1 MGIFCEDIYKLL
13 KQKDLMDFLFIANG
27 RYENKDAYHSLDL
40 IKLNNYS
47 IPCFEA
53 AEKLGFSLYMGVNKL
68 YAEQLSSNKYGVNFY
83 DAQIYRKPFKVRE
96 MCEAYKRLSTFLK
109 SHHVALLHCNTPIG
123 GLLGRL
129 CGKKY
134 HVPKVIYTAHGFH
147 FYKDAPLLNKVLYK
161 TVETWLAKMTDVIIT
176 INQEDYEAALR
187 MNLKKGGKVYK
198 VHGVGINTDINK
210 VSADELELNRKEL
223 NLVGEDIVL
232 IAVGDLNA
240 NKNFATIIN
249 AMASTPKNCKLLICG
264 LGPDEK
270 KLRDIAKKKD
280 VEERVFFLGYR
291 RDMNVLYQIADIA
304 VIPSFREGLP
314 RVTMEAMTYSLP
326 CVVSDI
332 RGNRDLI
339 DDSGGMLI
347 KPTNFIGFGEA
358 ISLLSKD
365 CRLRQSMG
373 ERNVQFIKAY
383 DIENVKK
390 EIFEIYKT
398 IT

>member
-1 MGIFCEDIYKLL
+1 
-13 KQKDLMDFLFIANG
+13 MDFLFIANG
-27 RYENKDAYHSLDL
+27 RYENKDAYFSLDS
-40 IKLNNYS
+40 IKLNNYN

-53 AEKLGFSLYMGVNKL
+53 AENLGFSLYMGVNKL
-68 YAEQLSSNKYGVNFY
+68 YAERLLSNKYDVKFY
-83 DAQIYRKPFKVRE
+83 DAQIYRKPFKFKE
-96 MCEAYKRLSTFLK
+96 MYGAYKRLSAFLK

-129 CGKKY
+129 CGRKY

-147 FYKDAPLLNKVLYK
+147 FYKDAPLLNNMLYK

-187 MNLKKGGKVYK
+187 MTLKKGGKIYK

-210 VSADELELNRKEL
+210 VSANELEFKRKEL

-240 NKNFATIIN
+240 NKNFATIVK
-249 AMASTPKNCKLLICG
+249 AMALTPKNCKLLICG

-270 KLRDIAKKKD
+270 KLRDIAKEFD
-280 VEERVFFLGYR
+280 AEERIYFLGYR
-291 RDMNVLYQIADIA
+291 SDMSTLYQIADIA

-339 DDSGGMLI
+339 DSDGGMLI
-347 KPTNFIGFGEA
+347 EPANFMGFGEA

-365 CRLRQSMG
+365 CRLRKSMG
-373 ERNVQFIKAY
+373 ERNTQFIKPY